1 MNIRTY
7 TIHMLVILKK
17 IMGMMLQSTHEVAQ
31 VILKT
36 IEMKEPPIRTRT
48 SDWSETFTNIKIKL
62 DPDGKQ
68 QQKQVY
74 KLLGK

>member
-1 MNIRTY
+1 
-7 TIHMLVILKK
+7 
-17 IMGMMLQSTHEVAQ
+17 MGMMLLKVHMKLRK
-31 VILKT
+31 LKT

>member
-1 MNIRTY
+1 
-7 TIHMLVILKK
+7 
-17 IMGMMLQSTHEVAQ
+17 
-31 VILKT
+31 
-36 IEMKEPPIRTRT
+36 MKEPPIRTRT
-48 SDWSETFTNIKIKL
+48 SDWSETSTNIKIKL

>member
-1 MNIRTY
+1 
-7 TIHMLVILKK
+7 
-17 IMGMMLQSTHEVAQ
+17 MGMMLLKVHMKLRKSF
-31 VILKT
+31 KT

>member
-1 MNIRTY
+1 
-7 TIHMLVILKK
+7 
-17 IMGMMLQSTHEVAQ
+17 
-31 VILKT
+31 
-36 IEMKEPPIRTRT
+36 MKEPPIKTRT

>member
-1 MNIRTY
+1 
-7 TIHMLVILKK
+7 MLVILKK
-17 IMGMMLQSTHEVAQ
+17 IMGMMLQSTHEVASHF
-31 VILKT
+31 KT